1 MKLSISNIA
10 WDGAVDESMYE
21 MMSSLGFSGLEIAP
35 TRIFGTTPYEDL
47 QKVSEWY
54 DSISRRFVIPSM
66 QSIWYGR
73 KENLFG
79 SYDEREALLEYTRK
93 AILFAQTVHCNNLV
107 FGCPRNRNNSEGKDD
122 QIAVEFFKELGAY
135 AMEHNTVIGI
145 EANPPIYNT
154 NFLNTTKEALDFIE
168 RIGSPGVKLNL
179 DTGTMIQ
186 NEEDISV
193 FAGRESYINHVHISE
208 PGLAD
213 IQIRSLHRDLM
224 DMLKRI
230 EYESF
235 VSIETG
241 KHDELTSLI
250 DTMSY
255 VRKVFG
261 DNA

>member
-79 SYDEREALLEYTRK
+79 SDDEREALLEYTRK

-135 AMEHNTVIGI
+135 AMEHSTVIGI

-213 IQIRSLHRDLM
+213 IQIRSLHKDLM
-224 DMLKRI
+224 DMLNRI
-230 EYESF
+230 GYESF

>member
-10 WDGAVDESMYE
+10 WDGAVDEQMYE
-21 MMSSLGFSGLEIAP
+21 IMSSLGFSGLEIAP

-79 SYDEREALLEYTRK
+79 SDDEREALLEYTRK

-135 AMEHNTVIGI
+135 AMEHSTVIGI

-213 IQIRSLHRDLM
+213 IQIRSLHKDLM
-224 DMLKRI
+224 DMLNRI
-230 EYESF
+230 GYESF

>member
-10 WDGAVDESMYE
+10 WDGAVDEQMYE
-21 MMSSLGFSGLEIAP
+21 IMSSLGFSGLEIAP

-79 SYDEREALLEYTRK
+79 SDDEREALLEYTRK

-122 QIAVEFFKELGAY
+122 QIAVEIFKELGAY